1 MSYIGGVQLQ
11 EINFLEE
18 EFLDIID
25 FNLSV
30 DFLEYETYIKNL

>member
-30 DFLEYETYIKNL
+30 DSTEYDSYI

>member
-30 DFLEYETYIKNL
+30 DSTEYESYI

>member
-30 DFLEYETYIKNL
+30 DPTEYE